1 MGRGR
6 EGPIQAHGYILG
18 QEVEGLLAPSGTG
31 TRGPPALSVTQRVN
45 QPHALWG
52 RSRTAQNT
60 TPTCRAVAPPAT
72 AGKPKTR
79 VRGSRGCLQ
88 VTPQQ
93 GQDGDLI
100 RTPSPLPA
108 PRRLSC
114 RTGPRTPQSPPGPGV
129 PRPQGHP
136 HQELTG
142 GGAPHKTEGAAQ
154 MWSLATSEMALAN
167 LSLPVRGSANSPAS
181 PKLEDTRLVWESD
194 CVPGPHGAGGREPCA
209 GVRAASGE

>member
-1 MGRGR
+1 MAAATGTVPPAEARDTAAPTEHGTARVPLPRTSMGRGR

-31 TRGPPALSVTQRVN
+31 TRGPPALSVMQRVN
-45 QPHALWG
+45 QPHVLWG

-60 TPTCRAVAPPAT
+60 APARRAVAPPAT

-142 GGAPHKTEGAAQ
+142 GGHHTKQKAP
-154 MWSLATSEMALAN
+154 
-167 LSLPVRGSANSPAS
+167 
-181 PKLEDTRLVWESD
+181 PK
-194 CVPGPHGAGGREPCA
+194 CGR
-209 GVRAASGE
+209 